1 MYKDL
6 EYIFNTDSSV
16 EKQLET
22 ICYVM
27 LQCCRQNSLL
37 RKTLSEQEN
46 MITKLDRKTADAYFK
61 SNVQLEATSKLL
73 TEF

>member
-1 MYKDL
+1 
-6 EYIFNTDSSV
+6 
-16 EKQLET
+16 
-22 ICYVM
+22 M